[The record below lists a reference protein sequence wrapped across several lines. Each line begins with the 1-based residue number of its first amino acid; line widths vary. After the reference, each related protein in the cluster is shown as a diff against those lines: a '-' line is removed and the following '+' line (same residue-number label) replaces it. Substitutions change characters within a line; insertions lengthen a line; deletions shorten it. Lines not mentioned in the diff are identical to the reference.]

1 MALNRESGAL
11 ASADAKGGV
20 TAWYSELS
28 SVEKRTIWACWAG
41 WVLDAMDL
49 MIYSMVMPT
58 LIALWH
64 MTNAQAGT
72 LATAALL
79 SSAIGGWVTGMLCDR
94 IGRVRMLQICI
105 LWFAVFT
112 ALSGLATSP
121 DQLLILRALQ
131 GLGFGGEWA
140 AGAVLIGEIIQSKHR
155 GKALGVVQSGFQWGY
170 GLAVLLSTLFFSIMA
185 ATMAWRALFFAGL
198 LPALLVFFVRRYVPE
213 SPVFE
218 KARGKQVNPFM
229 IFSREHVR
237 TTIITSLFCLGVA
250 GGALAI
256 TIWLPTFLK
265 TTRGLSVLGS
275 GGYLAV
281 YLIGAIVGNIVSGY
295 LSDVVGRRNNFA
307 AFAIMSFITVVLFT
321 FLPISDS
328 WMLVLGFPLG
338 FFTQGIFGAIGP
350 FLSEQFPTNIRV
362 TGQGFS
368 YSFGRA
374 VGSFVPTLVGILSA
388 SVPLGQAIGIVSLG
402 GYALIIITAYL
413 LPETKGI
420 DLASLDK
427 PPKRA

>member
-1 MALNRESGAL
+1 M
-11 ASADAKGGV
+11 
-20 TAWYSELS
+20 TWYGELS
-28 SVEKRTIWACWAG
+28 AMEKRTIWACWAG

-58 LIALWH
+58 LIALWS

-94 IGRVRMLQICI
+94 VGRVRMLQICI
-105 LWFAVFT
+105 LWFALFT
-112 ALSGLATSP
+112 ALSGFSTSP

-140 AGAVLIGEIIQSKHR
+140 AGAVLMGEIIQAKHR

-170 GLAVLLSTLFFSIMA
+170 GLAVLLSTLLFSIMA
-185 ATMAWRALFFAGL
+185 ASNAWRALFFAGS

-213 SPVFE
+213 SPVFKNTKT
-218 KARGKQVNPFM
+218 KANPFM
-229 IFSREHVR
+229 IFSREHLG

-281 YLIGAIVGNIVSGY
+281 YLIGAIIGNIVSGY
-295 LSDVVGRRNNFA
+295 LADVIGRRNNFA
-307 AFAIMSFITVVLFT
+307 AFAIFSFITVVLFT
-321 FLPISDS
+321 FLPISDPL
-328 WMLVLGFPLG
+328 MLVLGFPLG

-362 TGQGFS
+362 TGQGFA

-374 VGSFVPTLVGILSA
+374 AGSFVPTLVGMLSA
-388 SVPLGQAIGIVSLG
+388 SLPLGQAIGVVSLC
-402 GYALIIITAYL
+402 GYALIIVTAYL

-427 PPKRA
+427 PPKGA

>member
-1 MALNRESGAL
+1 MTSWYREL
-11 ASADAKGGV
+11 
-20 TAWYSELS
+20 TTT
-28 SVEKRTIWACWAG
+28 EKRTIWACWAG

-58 LIALWH
+58 LIGLWS

-94 IGRVRMLQICI
+94 VGRVRMLQVCI
-105 LWFAVFT
+105 IWFSVFT
-112 ALSGLATSP
+112 ALSGFTTSP
-121 DQLLILRALQ
+121 DQLLVVRALQ

-140 AGAVLIGEIIQSKHR
+140 AGAVLIGEIIQARHR
-155 GKALGVVQSGFQWGY
+155 GKALGIVQSGFQWGY
-170 GLAVLLSTLFFSIMA
+170 GVAVLLSTLFFSIMA
-185 ATMAWRALFFAGL
+185 PANAWRALFFAGV
-198 LPALLVFFVRRYVPE
+198 LPALLVFFVRRYIPE
-213 SPVFE
+213 SPMFE
-218 KARGKQVNPFM
+218 KAKSEKTNPFM
-229 IFSREHVR
+229 IFSPAHLR
-237 TTIITSLFCLGVA
+237 TTIVTSLFCLGVA

-295 LSDVVGRRNNFA
+295 LADSIGRRNNFA
-307 AFAIMSFITVVLFT
+307 AFAICSFVTVVLYT
-321 FLPISDS
+321 YLPISDS
-328 WMLVLGFPLG
+328 MMLFLGFPLG
-338 FFTQGIFGAIGP
+338 FFTQGIFGAVGP

-362 TGQGFS
+362 TGQGFA

-374 VGSFVPTLVGILSA
+374 VGSFVPTLVGVLSA
-388 SVPLGQAIGIVSLG
+388 SMPLGQAIGVVSLG
-402 GYALIIITAYL
+402 GYALIVITAYL
-413 LPETKGI
+413 LPETRGI

-427 PPKRA
+427 APKHT

>member
-1 MALNRESGAL
+1 MG
-11 ASADAKGGV
+11 
-20 TAWYSELS
+20 WYQELS
-28 SVEKRTIWACWAG
+28 AVERRTMWACWAG
-41 WVLDAMDL
+41 WVLDALDL
-49 MIYSMVMPT
+49 MVYSMVMPT

-94 IGRVRMLQICI
+94 IGRVRMLQISI
-105 LWFAVFT
+105 LWFAFFT
-112 ALSGLATSP
+112 ALSGFSTSP

-140 AGAVLIGEIIQSKHR
+140 AGAVLMGEIIKPEHR

-185 ATMAWRALFFAGL
+185 ANNAWRALFFSGL

-218 KARGKQVNPFM
+218 KTETKANPFM
-229 IFSREHVR
+229 IFSREYIR

-281 YLIGAIVGNIVSGY
+281 YLIGAIIGNIVSGY
-295 LSDVVGRRNNFA
+295 LADSIGRRNNFA
-307 AFAIMSFITVVLFT
+307 AFAICSFLSVVLFT
-321 FLPISDS
+321 FVPVSDS
-328 WMLVLGFPLG
+328 AMLFLGFPLG

-362 TGQGFS
+362 TGQGFA

-374 VGSFVPTLVGILSA
+374 VGSLVPALVGILSA
-388 SVPLGQAIGIVSLG
+388 SFPLGEAIGIVSLG
-402 GYALIIITAYL
+402 GYALIVVTAYL
-413 LPETKGI
+413 LPETNGI
-420 DLASLDK
+420 DLATLDK
-427 PPKRA
+427 AAKQA

>member
-1 MALNRESGAL
+1 MALNQETGAVPG
-11 ASADAKGGV
+11 AETTGGV
-20 TAWYSELS
+20 TAWYGELTP
-28 SVEKRTIWACWAG
+28 VEKRTIWACWAG

-94 IGRVRMLQICI
+94 IGRVRMLQISI
-105 LWFAVFT
+105 LWFAAFT
-112 ALSGLATSP
+112 ALSGFATSP
-121 DQLLILRALQ
+121 DQLLVLRVLQ

-140 AGAVLIGEIIQSKHR
+140 AGAVLIGEIIRAKHR

-170 GLAVLLSTLFFSIMA
+170 GVAVLLSTLLFSVLPPEA
-185 ATMAWRALFFAGL
+185 AWRVLFFTGL

-218 KARGKQVNPFM
+218 NAKRNPANPFM
-229 IFSREHVR
+229 IFSREHLR

-295 LSDVVGRRNNFA
+295 LADAVGRRNNFA
-307 AFAIMSFITVVLFT
+307 AFAILSFITVVLFT
-321 FLPISDS
+321 FLPVSDS

-362 TGQGFS
+362 TGQGFA

-402 GYALIIITAYL
+402 GYALIIVTAYL
-413 LPETKGI
+413 LPETKGV
-420 DLASLDK
+420 DLATVGGNSSK
-427 PPKRA
+427 